1 MLCGEE
7 RLATPVYTA
16 CCSDLMSDVLA
27 FVNEKTVLITGLTNH
42 HVLRTADMLD
52 LKCLVFARG
61 KVPGE
66 ELLEQAQEQGLVV
79 DDHPRDRL
87 YRLRAFV
94 SGRAAR
100 RAHRM
105 AGKRGAEMTA
115 LIHQEYPI
123 AAEDYTRA
131 GEASADDQA
140 HAQAAGRG
148 QHACCAAW
156 PWPAMRW
163 S

>member
-1 MLCGEE
+1 MTIADMVSVLHARVLCGEE

-52 LKCLVFARG
+52 LKGLVFARG

-79 DDHPRDRL
+79 MTTRETAFTACGLL
-87 YRLRAFV
+87 YQAGLRGV
-94 SGRAAR
+94 
-100 RAHRM
+100 
-105 AGKRGAEMTA
+105 
-115 LIHQEYPI
+115 PI
-123 AAEDYTRA
+123 EWPEN
-131 GEASADDQA
+131 EAQK
-140 HAQAAGRG
+140 
-148 QHACCAAW
+148 
-156 PWPAMRW
+156 
-163 S
+163 

>member
-1 MLCGEE
+1 MTIADMVSVLHARVLCGEE

-27 FVNEKTVLITGLTNH
+27 FVNEKTVLITGLTNP

-79 DDHPRDRL
+79 MTTRETAFTACGLL
-87 YRLRAFV
+87 YQAGLRGV
-94 SGRAAR
+94 
-100 RAHRM
+100 
-105 AGKRGAEMTA
+105 
-115 LIHQEYPI
+115 PI
-123 AAEDYTRA
+123 EWPEN
-131 GEASADDQA
+131 EAQK
-140 HAQAAGRG
+140 
-148 QHACCAAW
+148 
-156 PWPAMRW
+156 
-163 S
+163 